1 MGLRKIVKNPS
12 AFLRKKSAPVKKRY
26 IKMHECQELIDDMI
40 DTMVDSDGIGLAAPQ
55 IGKNLNIIIVLD
67 DNKPEVFINPKLY
80 RFSWGKVEVEEGC
93 LSIPGV
99 WGKVKRHNAVSV
111 VALDRRGKRIRK
123 RAKGMLAVILQHE
136 VDHLNGILFIDKA
149 KKITEPPKM

>member
-1 MGLRKIVKNPS
+1 MAIRDIVTNPS

-40 DTMVDSDGIGLAAPQ
+40 DTMVKSDGIGLAAPQ
-55 IGKNLNIIIVLD
+55 IGKNLNILIALD
-67 DNKPEVFINPKLY
+67 DNNPMVFINPKLY
-80 RFSWGKVEVEEGC
+80 RHSWSRVEVEEGC

-99 WGKVKRHNAVSV
+99 WGKVKRHRAVSV
-111 VALDRRGKRIRK
+111 MALDRKGKKIRM

-149 KKITEPPKM
+149 KDINEPPKM